1 MEKLKLAEETISS
14 LEKSMETILS
24 NGTQKK
30 SVDLSQTFQQYTKSK
45 RLEPFQANFDESEFE
60 EIKVDLGISKSAEY
74 LAEINQLR
82 VKLQSQEAHSMRL
95 ENQLA
100 IQMELEYQIQSLK
113 HNVDIKNKLIA
124 EQDAKIVDLEYVKE
138 KMARWRKVLGKE
150 IFKTVD
156 DSELESFIVKQRDDL
171 AIQTELAATRG
182 DKLKDAEKKIEE
194 LNVQLNHKSQELEKF
209 QLWKSSME
217 SEEQNTRKLLVILFF
232 SNHTLLMFIILNIL
246 CIGCIS
252 TIRSSYI

>member
-1 MEKLKLAEETISS
+1 M
-14 LEKSMETILS
+14 
-24 NGTQKK
+24 
-30 SVDLSQTFQQYTKSK
+30 
-45 RLEPFQANFDESEFE
+45 
-60 EIKVDLGISKSAEY
+60 
-74 LAEINQLR
+74 
-82 VKLQSQEAHSMRL
+82 
-95 ENQLA
+95 
-100 IQMELEYQIQSLK
+100 
-113 HNVDIKNKLIA
+113 
-124 EQDAKIVDLEYVKE
+124 
-138 KMARWRKVLGKE
+138 
-150 IFKTVD
+150 
-156 DSELESFIVKQRDDL
+156 ESFIVKQRDDL